1 MLQNDHNTGKKEL
14 MQLNSS
20 APDERPDQLTTMKED
35 NLLSAVKV
43 ERSDAATCLLCNTS
57 VSMTA
62 DNVSAKCPQDDCIVS
77 AEGTLFASNY
87 LLTRKLG
94 AGGWG
99 SVYKCTDLHLQ
110 KTLAIKLL
118 HKHMVRDRN
127 TLLRFQREARIL
139 SSLSH
144 PNVVQI
150 EDHGWAPQPFIAMEL
165 LEGQPLSTLIEKKG
179 HLVAEEAVPIFLQIC
194 GALEAAHQIGV
205 VHRDLKPENVF
216 LTVSGEVK
224 VLDFGVAKLS
234 ENTLTATGETFG
246 SPGYMS
252 PEQCMGNPLDA
263 RSDIYSLGCLM
274 YHALTGK
281 PPFDGNNSIDVIRAQ
296 LMDMPAPLNQ
306 ADSEIAVPA
315 QLERIIT
322 RCLAKEAEAR
332 FESAAEVSQALSE
345 ADLKVSPP
353 AYLMEFPRTWTGTI
367 CGVTTMFS
375 LMVALAGQNPV
386 ISLLA
391 LLAMALSTL
400 IAQSYFTYCIFL
412 QKELITKAGF
422 KPRLSP
428 LATIALLW
436 LAPIASVGLHGIF
449 GKLDMPLWISA
460 GLCFTGAIAM
470 VCYSLADF
478 HTFIAQRK
486 GRTKVPYVM
495 LLIMLVSASF
505 IVPIAAFFYM
515 QLDAYSFL
523 LRVTLIA
530 LGGSLSF
537 LMLWMVNCALR
548 SAANPDYTP
557 VIAKGKLVGAMIATL
572 LATSLIVSQNV
583 FWATDEKI
591 QEAYREHFIAA
602 NREKPEQETQEAKA
616 MSLESVLS
624 RWKTRSNAQH
634 QLDYSTEEGLGWI
647 SMDLMKFAEAEAAF
661 DRAIK
666 LNPCEPYSL
675 LGGISNAILSN
686 KNDKARSIALKGL
699 DTCSPTTWPAPVFK
713 FFAGK
718 ISRQEM
724 FDAIPPLV
732 PGFEA
737 EARFYS
743 GIDYLRENNR
753 AEALKEFQKVIDSK
767 CTEYS
772 EYTAA
777 RSLLA
782 KDRKAKP

>member
-1 MLQNDHNTGKKEL
+1 
-14 MQLNSS
+14 MQLNSG
-20 APDERPDQLTTMKED
+20 AHDERPDQLTTMKED
-35 NLLSAVKV
+35 NLQAVKV
-43 ERSDAATCLLCNTS
+43 VQDDAVTCLLCNTALS
-57 VSMTA
+57 VTA
-62 DNVSAKCPQDDCIVS
+62 NHPEAICQQDSCTVSVA
-77 AEGTLFASNY
+77 GTLFASSY
-87 LLTRKLG
+87 LLTKKLG

-99 SVYKCTDLHLQ
+99 SVYECKQLPLQ

-144 PNVVQI
+144 PNVVSI

-165 LEGQPLSTLIEKKG
+165 LEGQPLSSLIEKKG
-179 HLVAEEAVPIFLQIC
+179 RLPAEEAVPIFQQIC

-216 LTVSGEVK
+216 LTNSAEVK

-252 PEQCMGNPLDA
+252 PEQCMGDPLDS

-274 YHALTGK
+274 YQTLTGK
-281 PPFDGNNSIDVIRAQ
+281 PPFDGTNTLDIIRAQ

-306 ADSEIAVPA
+306 AGCEIAVPT

-322 RCLAKEAEAR
+322 RCLAKEPEAR

-345 ADLKVSPP
+345 ADLRISPP
-353 AYLMEFPRTWTGTI
+353 AYLMEFPLTWTGTI
-367 CGVTTMFS
+367 CGVITM
-375 LMVALAGQNPV
+375 LCIVLA
-386 ISLLA
+386 ISTQKSEVSQSA
-391 LLAMALSTL
+391 LLVMALSTL
-400 IAQSYFTYCIFL
+400 LAQSYFTYCIFM
-412 QKELITKAGF
+412 QKELITKTGF

-436 LAPIASVGLHGIF
+436 LAPTAGVGIHTSLGAI
-449 GKLDMPLWISA
+449 GLPGWISA
-460 GLCFTGAIAM
+460 GLCFSGAIAM

-486 GRTKVPYVM
+486 GRTKVSYVM
-495 LLIMLVSASF
+495 LLLLLISTSF
-505 IVPIAAFFYM
+505 IVPIAAFFFM

-530 LGGSLSF
+530 IGGSLSF
-537 LMLWMVNCALR
+537 LLLWLLNCALR
-548 SAANPDYTP
+548 SCADPDYTP
-557 VIAKGKLVGAMIATL
+557 VIANGKLVGASLATL
-572 LATSLIVSQNV
+572 LLSSLIVSQNV
-583 FWATDEKI
+583 FWTTDERF
-591 QEAYREHFIAA
+591 QEAYRQHYDAGTVVPA
-602 NREKPEQETQEAKA
+602 LPQEATKEGATPEAVLGEWKA
-616 MSLESVLS
+616 
-624 RWKTRSNAQH
+624 RSDAQH
-634 QLDYSTEEGLGWI
+634 QLDYNTEEVLGWKN
-647 SMDLMKFAEAEAAF
+647 MDLMKFADAEAAF

-737 EARFYS
+737 EAHFYS

-753 AEALKEFQKVIDSK
+753 AEATKEFQKVIDSK

-782 KDRKAKP
+782 KNRKAKP